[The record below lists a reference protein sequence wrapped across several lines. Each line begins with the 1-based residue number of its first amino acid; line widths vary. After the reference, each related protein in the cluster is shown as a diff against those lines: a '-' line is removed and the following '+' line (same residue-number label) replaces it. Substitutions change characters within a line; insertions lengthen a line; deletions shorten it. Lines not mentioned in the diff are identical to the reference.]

1 MGLGGGGGGGEVSRG
16 SMQCCVA
23 VVLLVVCCVSVF
35 FSMPDSG
42 VVFVGPLGVV
52 WVSVLVE
59 EMCISAWLLVF
70 VFGRG
75 GLYSVPSIIAGSKC
89 VIV

>member
-1 MGLGGGGGGGEVSRG
+1 MY
-16 SMQCCVA
+16 
-23 VVLLVVCCVSVF
+23 
-35 FSMPDSG
+35 FSMPGSG

-89 VIV
+89 VIVWLFRVTAHNCVSSDS